1 MDLDKNANTNV
12 NYSSKVRDNLLRVLI
27 GNKKLWGL
35 SADNLKNIL
44 GFKISKGDYTGL
56 DSPQGHILIHSG
68 QGKAMGVL
76 GPRSKFCDYIK
87 IICEKLV
94 SLGIYY
100 EIMPN
105 VVTDCKL
112 THSATPPLPH
122 DDATATPPPPLINN
136 NDNDNDND
144 SMVEMGPIDKTGG
157 KSTRRR
163 KAYKT
168 TRRNNKYKNKNRYR
182 RKRHTKR
189 NKKSHRRRSRR

>member
-1 MDLDKNANTNV
+1 MNLDKNANTNV

-27 GNKKLWGL
+27 DNKKLWGL

-44 GFKISKGDYTGL
+44 GFKISNGNDTGSV
-56 DSPQGHILIHSG
+56 SPQGHILIHSG
-68 QGKAMGVL
+68 QVKAMGFL

-87 IICEKLV
+87 IICKELV

-105 VVTDCKL
+105 VVTDCNI
-112 THSATPPLPH
+112 TPTATPPLPL
-122 DDATATPPPPLINN
+122 DNATATPPPPLININDNN
-136 NDNDNDND
+136 NDN
-144 SMVEMGPIDKTGG
+144 MVEMEPVANTGG

>member
-1 MDLDKNANTNV
+1 MDLDKNANTNA
-12 NYSSKVRDNLLRVLI
+12 NYSSKVRDELLQVLI
-27 GNKKLWGL
+27 VNKRLWGL

-87 IICEKLV
+87 IICEILV

-105 VVTDCKL
+105 VETDCKL

-122 DDATATPPPPLINN
+122 DDAN
-136 NDNDNDND
+136 
-144 SMVEMGPIDKTGG
+144 MVEMETVLTTGG